1 MGLKPTFRILANEAD
16 ITGTLQSRLISL
28 RYTDAS
34 GVESDILE
42 VVVSDADPDA
52 PIQQPPPGAEMQ
64 LFLGYDG
71 LSQYMGAFVADEIEM
86 SGWPSEMTIRARSAV
101 FAKSKK
107 GKTGLQSQKSRSW
120 PKDTK
125 IGDMVSKIA
134 KEHSLSPKVSES
146 LKSIK
151 LPHIAQTDES
161 DLNFLIRI
169 ARKYDAVVKPVGENL
184 IFAKRGESKSISG
197 ENLPPVV
204 LTPGQVSR
212 FRVVTSTR
220 ETAGMVV
227 AYWHAV
233 KNAKRH
239 EVKVGEG
246 EPVKRLKMYYP
257 TQEMALAAARA
268 ELDRRK
274 RHKTTI
280 SIQFPGDPNVAAEAK
295 LVLAGFRPG
304 VDGEWLITRVEHSLG
319 SGGYVCSVEAETP
332 NDDET
337 PDSEDTTDDPDQ

>member
-134 KEHSLSPKVSES
+134 KEHSLTPKVSES

-161 DLNFLIRI
+161 DLNFLSRI
-169 ARKYDAVVKPVGENL
+169 ARKYDGVVKPVGENL
-184 IFAKRGESKSISG
+184 IFAKRGETKSVSG

-295 LVLAGFRPG
+295 LVLAGFREG
-304 VDGEWLITRVEHSLG
+304 VDGEWLITRVEHTLG

>member
-1 MGLKPTFRILANEAD
+1 MGLKPSFRILANEAD

-42 VVVSDADPDA
+42 VVVSDADPNA
-52 PIQQPPPGAEMQ
+52 PIEQPPPGAEMQ

-125 IGDMVSKIA
+125 IGDLVSKIA
-134 KEHSLSPKVSES
+134 KEHSLTPKVSES

-151 LPHIAQTDES
+151 LPHTAQTDES
-161 DLNFLIRI
+161 DLNLLIRI

-295 LVLAGFRPG
+295 LVLSGFRQG

-332 NDDET
+332 NDGET
-337 PDSEDTTDDPDQ
+337 PNSEETTDDPDQ